1 MVLQSQ
7 YPHETTEIL
16 LLLDLAGGFMSLFF
30 GLLFDRYHRSVSIG
44 IIIKL
49 MYI

>member
-1 MVLQSQ
+1 MVLQNQ

-16 LLLDLAGGFMSLFF
+16 LLLELAERFVSLFF
-30 GLLFDRYHRSVSIG
+30 GLLFDMYHRSVSIR

-49 MYI
+49 MY